1 MEKKINR
8 DFNTL
13 SKFILPS
20 SYFPPIGY
28 FKILQ
33 NQQNLLIE
41 NFEYFKRHSIRN
53 RTSILGVNGIILMT
67 VPIQRKNYSKNPIN
81 SIKIANN
88 DWKKNHLNSIK
99 SAYGSSPFFIYYYEE
114 IEKIINKDYVF
125 LIDLNNEILEYFLN
139 ELKITSNIKQ
149 TTEYTKSYPSETLDY
164 RINDFPVSSHNYQQV
179 FAKNFIPNLS
189 ILDLIFNLGPNSP
202 EGIQ

>member
-1 MEKKINR
+1 MEKKINL

-13 SKFILPS
+13 TKIILPS

-28 FKILQ
+28 FKTLK
-33 NQQNLLIE
+33 NKPNLLIE
-41 NFEYFKRHSIRN
+41 NYEYFKRHSIRN
-53 RTSILGVNGIILMT
+53 RTSILGANGIILMT
-67 VPIQRKNYSKNPIN
+67 VPVKRKHYSKNPIN
-81 SIKIANN
+81 NIKIANN

-99 SAYGSSPFFIYYYEE
+99 SAYGSAPFFIHYYEE

-125 LIDLNNEILEYFLN
+125 LIDLNNNILEYFLHK
-139 ELKITSNIKQ
+139 LKINSNIVNTKK
-149 TTEYTKSYPSETLDY
+149 YTKHYPPQTLDY
-164 RINDFPVSSHNYQQV
+164 RTNKIPVSGHIYQQV

>member
-1 MEKKINR
+1 MEKKINL

-13 SKFILPS
+13 PKLILPS

-28 FKILQ
+28 FKVLK
-33 NQQNLLIE
+33 NKPNLLIE
-41 NFEYFKRHSIRN
+41 NYEYFKRHSIRN
-53 RTSILGVNGIILMT
+53 RTSILGANGIILMT
-67 VPIQRKNYSKNPIN
+67 VPVKRKNN
-81 SIKIANN
+81 IKIANN

-99 SAYGSSPFFIYYYEE
+99 SAYGSAPFFIHYYEE

-125 LIDLNNEILEYFLN
+125 LIDLNNNILEYFLHK
-139 ELKITSNIKQ
+139 LKINSNIVNTK
-149 TTEYTKSYPSETLDY
+149 EYTKHYPLPTLDY
-164 RINDFPVSSHNYQQV
+164 RTNKIPISGHIYQQV

-189 ILDLIFNLGPNSP
+189 ILDLIFNLGPNSA